1 MGKVSP
7 AQTRPLATD
16 AFAPRAFPP
25 VRLWKDLPPAEDK
38 CNENRGIMR
47 SFGGCSGPP
56 SGVAA
61 KDEKNLKK
69 EPRNPPPGSTFK
81 TEKDDPKSEELAH
94 LAALS

>member
-1 MGKVSP
+1 
-7 AQTRPLATD
+7 
-16 AFAPRAFPP
+16 
-25 VRLWKDLPPAEDK
+25 
-38 CNENRGIMR
+38 MR